1 MIHAYTLSQTSVA
14 DQKIISLLE
23 KKQREGFDLLYD
35 TYSAPLYIISLH
47 ITGSEAMTLEVLE
60 NTFIFIWEN
69 ISSYTPSKGRFNI
82 WLVGIVKQEAFKKI
96 SPAIS

>member
-1 MIHAYTLSQTSVA
+1 
-14 DQKIISLLE
+14 
-23 KKQREGFDLLYD
+23 
-35 TYSAPLYIISLH
+35 
-47 ITGSEAMTLEVLE
+47 MTLEVLE